1 MKPVRVAIV
10 GGGIGGLAA
19 ALALRGVGAEA
30 DVYEQAPVLGE
41 VGAGVAI
48 TPASQRVLRRL
59 GVGDE
64 VSRRGGRVDGVR
76 LHRPDGSVVVTSPS
90 AGAARSPLG
99 LYRPD
104 LVEILAANLPEGALH
119 TGHRCVAVSQDERT
133 AQVTFDNGVSVEADV
148 VVGADGIHSVV
159 QGQVTEP
166 RPPVFSGRISYRGVV
181 PAARIPGWERG
192 ETGMWN
198 GNGKT
203 FLTFPLRAGD
213 LRNFVGHVP
222 ADERMRESWSAPCD
236 PADLAAEFSGWDAH
250 LSKLFA
256 GVETAFR
263 WGLYDRDPL
272 PRWTNG
278 RVTLL
283 GDAAHAML
291 PHLGQGANQAIEDA
305 MALAILLRG
314 VSTED
319 LPGALIRYER
329 LRRER
334 TDLIQQGSRANGNRL
349 EAGDPARLSR
359 PGPGIGIDD
368 GYDIEAEAEAR
379 R

>member
-1 MKPVRVAIV
+1 MAPVRVAIV
-10 GGGIGGLAA
+10 GGGIGGLTA

-30 DVYEQAPVLGE
+30 DVYEQAPGLGE

-64 VSRRGGRVDGVR
+64 VSRRGAPVAGVR
-76 LHRPDGSVVVTSPS
+76 LHHPDGSVVTRQD

-104 LVEILAANLPEGALH
+104 LVEILAAALPDGALH
-119 TGHRCVAVSQDERT
+119 TGHRCVAVSQGDRS
-133 AQVTFDNGVSVEADV
+133 AHVTFDNGGAVEADA

-159 QGQVTEP
+159 QGQVTQA
-166 RPPVFSGRISYRGVV
+166 RPPVFSGRISYRGVL
-181 PAARIPGWERG
+181 PAARMPGWERD
-192 ETGMWN
+192 EVGMWK

-203 FLTFPLRAGD
+203 FLTFPLRAGE

-236 PADLAAEFSGWDAH
+236 PADLAAEFSGWDAR
-250 LSKLFA
+250 LGELFS

-278 RVTLL
+278 RLTLL

-305 MALAILLRG
+305 FALAILLRG
-314 VSTED
+314 VSADD
-319 LPGALIRYER
+319 LPGALVRYEQ

-334 TDLIQQGSRANGNRL
+334 TDLIQQGSRVNGNRL
-349 EAGDPARLSR
+349 EAGDPARLAR
-359 PGPGIGIDD
+359 PGIGIDD

>member
-1 MKPVRVAIV
+1 VRAVIV
-10 GGGIGGLAA
+10 GGGIGGLTA
-19 ALALRGVGAEA
+19 ALALRSVGTQA
-30 DVYEQAPVLGE
+30 DVYEQAPRLGE

-59 GVGDE
+59 GVGGE
-64 VSRRGGRVDGVR
+64 VFRRGAPVNGVR
-76 LHRPDGSVVVTSPS
+76 LHRPDGSVVVARQGDGSS
-90 AGAARSPLG
+90 RSPLG

-104 LVEILAANLPEGALH
+104 LIEILAAALPEGALH
-119 TGHRCVAVSQDERT
+119 TGHRCVTVSQDERS
-133 AQVTFDNGVSVEADV
+133 AQVTFDNGVSAEADV
-148 VVGADGIHSVV
+148 VIGADGIHSVV
-159 QGQVTEP
+159 QGHVTQP
-166 RPPVFSGRISYRGVV
+166 RPPVFSGRISYRGVL
-181 PAARIPGWERG
+181 PADRIPGWERD
-192 ETGMWN
+192 EAGMWN
-198 GNGKT
+198 GGGKT
-203 FLTFPLRAGD
+203 FLTFPLRAGE

-236 PADLAAEFSGWDAH
+236 PADLAAEFSGWDPR
-250 LSKLFA
+250 LSELFS

-305 MALAILLRG
+305 MALAILIRD
-314 VSTED
+314 VSTDD
-319 LPGALIRYER
+319 LPGSLVRYER

-334 TDLIQQGSRANGNRL
+334 TDMIQQGSRINGNRL
-349 EAGDPARLSR
+349 EAGDPARLAR
-359 PGPGIGIDD
+359 PGIGIDD